1 MSEERRPEIYQA
13 NPLVEGRQ
21 PFSAIEMRLFLLALQ
36 HVNPHLSANDKFYDE
51 EFRELHL
58 TPAQTKEIF
67 GHGEYLA
74 RLEKICDEMMGK
86 FVTVKNGNGDFSK
99 RSIFGRIE
107 YKQKEGLY
115 ILLDEQ
121 MKPLVLDLFESE
133 TGYTKIAAKHLF
145 NLSSAYAVRLVEL
158 MLQYRGMAKSN
169 IITRHFELDD
179 LRMKMDIKPDE
190 YQRISDFKKRILND
204 PIKDIEEYT
213 PYKISYTVTKTG
225 RKVTGVDVIMDCSEV
240 IQESEVAPNIKLEAL
255 PKVTD
260 RHGLSE
266 KAVTELTIIC
276 GSNEEFKKRM
286 DYAIKIA
293 RERKVKNLQGFLYN
307 AVKDNY
313 LQQELDV
320 QAAIKKEMQAMQE
333 NHEWEQVAT
342 KMFSNE
348 IEVDNSRPEVQF
360 DMNNAMEAAVV
371 RIIKRELKQRNLS
384 FTSRSRLEEHNMSVG
399 RFVEL
404 YAD

>member
-1 MSEERRPEIYQA
+1 
-13 NPLVEGRQ
+13 
-21 PFSAIEMRLFLLALQ
+21 
-36 HVNPHLSANDKFYDE
+36 
-51 EFRELHL
+51 
-58 TPAQTKEIF
+58 
-67 GHGEYLA
+67 
-74 RLEKICDEMMGK
+74 
-86 FVTVKNGNGDFSK
+86 
-99 RSIFGRIE
+99 
-107 YKQKEGLY
+107 
-115 ILLDEQ
+115 
-121 MKPLVLDLFESE
+121 
-133 TGYTKIAAKHLF
+133 
-145 NLSSAYAVRLVEL
+145 
-158 MLQYRGMAKSN
+158 
-169 IITRHFELDD
+169 
-179 LRMKMDIKPDE
+179 
-190 YQRISDFKKRILND
+190 
-204 PIKDIEEYT
+204 
-213 PYKISYTVTKTG
+213 
-225 RKVTGVDVIMDCSEV
+225 MDCSEV

-384 FTSRSRLEEHNMSVG
+384 FTSRLRLEEHNMSVG
-399 RFVEL
+399 RFIEL